1 MIVCCMIMVDMLY
14 YLAVRFCLVA
24 LQARWSLSIR
34 ITPDQ
39 LALTQL
45 TPRLSEKIQL
55 SFGMFKPPYPPYDP
69 QDKSR

>member
-24 LQARWSLSIR
+24 LARWSLSIR